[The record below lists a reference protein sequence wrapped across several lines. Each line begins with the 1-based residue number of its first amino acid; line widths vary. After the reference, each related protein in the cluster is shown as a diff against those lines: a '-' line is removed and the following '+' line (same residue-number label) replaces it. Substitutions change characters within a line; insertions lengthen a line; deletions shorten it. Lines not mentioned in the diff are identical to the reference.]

1 MYMFWCSKLIFSI
14 RRSTHASNINYQIQ
28 FQEHQNDKTSKHK
41 TIKFTQ
47 IKTKQSSSE
56 YSQPIQ
62 ENKLAININL
72 RLYNLLVTHYHS
84 YNKRKRAKLL
94 IPLTSNEAIAQQG
107 KGRRSRD
114 HS

>member
-28 FQEHQNDKTSKHK
+28 FQENQNDKTSKHK

-107 KGRRSRD
+107 KGR
-114 HS
+114 